1 MKYVTLITIE
11 EIYASALRGKL
22 VRSAEGWERVEPVV
36 PRENPTAS
44 PIINAIARA
53 LRERVFQNEH
63 ALALYLE
70 ADIASLNGATRL
82 LMGIT
87 LEQLFR
93 SYMDMRKSCWP
104 APTCQSMRS
113 PTAAAI
119 LSKAHSRGDSKSAMA
134 SIQRNIAKRTGRP
147 TTHDSIAGNERDT
160 KKRGRVLTDTPS
172 RLSI

>member
-11 EIYASALRGKL
+11 EIYASALKGKL
-22 VRSAEGWERVEPVV
+22 VRSAGGWERVEPVV

-93 SYMDMRKSCWP
+93 SYMDMRAQELLARTDLPIDEVAHRCGYP
-104 APTCQSMRS
+104 FQSS
-113 PTAAAI
+113 F
-119 LSKAHSRGDSKSAMA
+119 SRGF
-134 SIQRNIAKRTGRP
+134 
-147 TTHDSIAGNERDT
+147 
-160 KKRGRVLTDTPS
+160 KKRNGIYPTEYRQAHRPANYA
-172 RLSI
+172 RLYRWE

>member
-11 EIYASALRGKL
+11 EIYASALKGKL

-63 ALALYLE
+63 ALAHYERVFQNEHALAHYLE
-70 ADIASLNGATRL
+70 ADIASLNGATRI

-87 LEQLFR
+87 LRQLYR
-93 SYMDMRKSCWP
+93 AYMNMRAQELLARTDLPIEEVAHRCGCP
-104 APTCQSMRS
+104 FQSS
-113 PTAAAI
+113 F
-119 LSKAHSRGDSKSAMA
+119 SRGFKT
-134 SIQRNIAKRTGRP
+134 RNGIYPTEYRQAHRP
-147 TTHDSIAGNERDT
+147 ADYA
-160 KKRGRVLTDTPS
+160 
-172 RLSI
+172 RLYRWE

>member
-11 EIYASALRGKL
+11 EIYASALKGKL

-93 SYMDMRKSCWP
+93 SYMDMRAQELLARTDLP
-104 APTCQSMRS
+104 
-113 PTAAAI
+113 I
-119 LSKAHSRGDSKSAMA
+119 DEVAHRCGYPSKSAMA

-147 TTHDSIAGNERDT
+147 TTRDSIVGNERDT

>member
-1 MKYVTLITIE
+1 M
-11 EIYASALRGKL
+11 S
-22 VRSAEGWERVEPVV
+22 SAEGWERVEPVV

-63 ALALYLE
+63 ALAHYLE
-70 ADIASLNGATRL
+70 ADIASLNGATRI

-93 SYMDMRKSCWP
+93 SYMDMRAQELLARTDLP
-104 APTCQSMRS
+104 
-113 PTAAAI
+113 I
-119 LSKAHSRGDSKSAMA
+119 DEVSRGGSKSAMA

-147 TTHDSIAGNERDT
+147 ITRDSIVGNERDT